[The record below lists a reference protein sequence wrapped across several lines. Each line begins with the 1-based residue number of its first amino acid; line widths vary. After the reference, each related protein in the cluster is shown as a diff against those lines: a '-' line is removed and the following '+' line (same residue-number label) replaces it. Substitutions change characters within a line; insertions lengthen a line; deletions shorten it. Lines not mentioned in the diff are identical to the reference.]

1 VIVLD
6 THAWLW
12 WQTTDDKLSGRAR
25 AEIESAQRIGVCT
38 ISCYELAR
46 AATRGRIQLDRDLD
60 TWIAQ
65 ALADARVDSLELTRA
80 VATEAGALGDD
91 FPGDPVDRIIYA
103 TTRQQ
108 GARLVTRDRI
118 LQRADPRL
126 TVW

>member
-1 VIVLD
+1 
-6 THAWLW
+6 
-12 WQTTDDKLSGRAR
+12 
-25 AEIESAQRIGVCT
+25 VCT